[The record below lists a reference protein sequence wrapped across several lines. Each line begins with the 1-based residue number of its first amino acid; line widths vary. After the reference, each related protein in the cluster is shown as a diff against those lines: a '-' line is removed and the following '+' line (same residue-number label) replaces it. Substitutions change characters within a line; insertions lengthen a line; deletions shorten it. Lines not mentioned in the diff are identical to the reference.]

1 MFMQLERVDTPT
13 PPATVVIR
21 NLSGEPLIIE
31 PANNGT
37 VRVIPNPESVK
48 GMGFKTFPNTAVENR
63 LIPNPESVNRDC
75 KLTGLHREGLP
86 NESRFMLEENR
97 DLLNATRDTPA
108 ITGPQPVSGNS
119 DSGFVLPDFPDYT
132 FASDG
137 TPTRV
142 AYRAAGP
149 KPALGAMKPV
159 RENSRSRYFS
169 LLRSNGTRAT
179 ISDSRI
185 RDMLSG
191 KADAPTELFHIDDF
205 PKNYFDP
212 SGTAYRI
219 RDNKPCTF
227 QPLET
232 KTGRVI
238 RRYRLFS
245 ATHNSYRWFTDVA
258 VRRYRDGR
266 CTLNTAE
273 IPTGCVE
280 MGEEFPDWAIDT
292 YTGQPY
298 RIASRRFA
306 VYEPAPL
313 QVRPTGEY
321 SVSDFSGKRHLFSP
335 DELLAYVGSPNAK
348 KESFVG

>member
-13 PPATVVIR
+13 PPVT
-21 NLSGEPLIIE
+21 
-31 PANNGT
+31 
-37 VRVIPNPESVK
+37 PNPESVK
-48 GMGFKTFPNTAVENR
+48 VKPQAFRDAPH
-63 LIPNPESVNRDC
+63 PEPL
-75 KLTGLHREGLP
+75 KH
-86 NESRFMLEENR
+86 ESRFMLEENR
-97 DLLNATRDTPA
+97 DLLNATRDTPVSVG
-108 ITGPQPVSGNS
+108 TPTVSGNN

-142 AYRAAGP
+142 SFRSSGP
-149 KPALGAMKPV
+149 RPAMGEMKPV
-159 RENSRSRYFS
+159 RKNSRSRYFS
-169 LLRSNGTRAT
+169 LLRSNGSRVT

-191 KADAPTELFHIDDF
+191 KADAPTETFHIDDF
-205 PKNYFDP
+205 PKTYFDP

-232 KTGRVI
+232 PTGRVI
-238 RRYRLFS
+238 RRYRLYS
-245 ATHNSYRWFTDVA
+245 ASHDNYRWFTDVA
-258 VRRYRDGR
+258 ARRYRDGR

-273 IPTGCVE
+273 IPTGCVA

-313 QVRPTGEY
+313 QVRPTGCY

-335 DELLAYVGSPNAK
+335 DELLAYVGSPNARR
-348 KESFVG
+348 E